1 MSKANDSEIF
11 NLVFTTQTLF
21 PMEMNDLMTLKALE
35 KDGMSPYEQYMVGY
49 KQNKSH
55 VSGTAIA
62 GLVLGTVGTAAAIGA
77 WIFGPTYS
85 SAKANGLRDL
95 ANARY
100 DATQNTLSQL
110 TSLLAAER
118 NERLQGQTTISQ
130 TITDTISGQQTSQL
144 TAQQAAELSS
154 IQSVQQ
160 NLFNQA
166 VMGNLSENP
175 QKVMLYSAPQP
186 CGCPGCGCNG

>member
-1 MSKANDSEIF
+1 
-11 NLVFTTQTLF
+11 
-21 PMEMNDLMTLKALE
+21 MNDFVTLKALE
-35 KDGMSPYEQYMVGY
+35 NNDKMTPFEQYMVGY
-49 KQNKSH
+49 KQNKAH

-85 SAKANGLRDL
+85 NAKANGLRDL

-100 DATQNTLSQL
+100 DATQNTLNQL
-110 TSLLAAER
+110 TALLAAER
-118 NERLQGQTTISQ
+118 NERIAGDVTLTNTVNDSVSGSQQGT
-130 TITDTISGQQTSQL
+130 L

-186 CGCPGCGCNG
+186 CGCPGCSCNG

>member
-1 MSKANDSEIF
+1 
-11 NLVFTTQTLF
+11 
-21 PMEMNDLMTLKALE
+21 MEMNDLMTLKALE